1 MADLREAL
9 YVGIN
14 EYEHRPSLCACE
26 ADARAM
32 AEALEVEF
40 GGKSNWT
47 PASSALL
54 LGARATE
61 RELLLRTENLMQAGA
76 YDHGDVLFYFSGH
89 ADRLDDGDLLL
100 AGVDDDPND
109 SDSRHGLLFSRLVRY
124 IREAPGVN
132 SVTIIL
138 DCCHAG
144 AIKNIDIPVNVTVLA
159 ASRDNQQAI
168 ENDGRGRFTGILLA
182 GLNGESVGS
191 ADLFGGV
198 TAVSLYADA
207 NAMLNYRRDR
217 QQPMLKACLEK
228 IVVLKHVQP
237 SLDIQ
242 CLRRLGGD
250 DPRPGRGRIFDSAAS
265 VFEAYPEME
274 APNAIHGEYRTGD
287 EREQELTDSQR
298 LMNDFKYWRNVH
310 LIELYDE
317 YGEPSDDLFFVCL
330 HRGTIRLTARGR
342 YYWNLVTQGRL

>member
-1 MADLREAL
+1 MADVREAL
-9 YVGIN
+9 YIGIN
-14 EYEHRPSLCACE
+14 EYDHRPSLCACE

-47 PASSALL
+47 PVASSLL
-54 LGARATE
+54 VGARATE
-61 RELLLRTENLMQAGA
+61 SELMTRVENLLQSGA
-76 YDHGDVLFYFSGH
+76 YDHGDALLYFSGH
-89 ADRLDDGDLLL
+89 ADRFDDDLLL
-100 AGVDDDPND
+100 AAVDDDPSD
-109 SDSRHGLLFSRLVRY
+109 PDSRRGLRFSRLVRF
-124 IREAPGVN
+124 IRDAQGIG

-159 ASRDNQQAI
+159 AARDNQQAI
-168 ENDGRGRFTGILLA
+168 ESNGRGRFTGILLA

-198 TAVSLYADA
+198 TAVSLYTDA

-228 IVVLKHVQP
+228 IIVLKHVRP

-250 DPRPGRGRIFDSAAS
+250 DPRPGRGRIFDRADAA
-265 VFEAYPEME
+265 FEAYPEME
-274 APNAIHGEYRTGD
+274 APNADRGEYRTGD
-287 EREQELTDSQR
+287 EREQDLTDSQR

-330 HRGTIRLTARGR
+330 HRGTILLTSRGR